1 MTSHRISQYEITETL
16 YESRC
21 TTVYRLKILKSSVTA
36 ERITGGPAGRRGRNA
51 IVLYAMALLLWMT
64 AFGVCA
70 PSPAQKGEPVGTSS
84 IEVGARTQG
93 AGADWVS
100 LTPEERQWLSGHDGR
115 IRIGITVIPPQVLH
129 GDGKHEGL
137 AIDYI
142 HLMERKLGCRFELVP
157 YATWNE
163 VIQAARLRQIDMIFA
178 AQRTHERLAYLLF
191 TQPYIELPNMIV
203 VRKDRQGGSS
213 LKNMKEWSVAVSEG
227 SAVHEYLKNQFG
239 YLDLRP
245 VTDELSGLMKV
256 SMGEVD
262 AMVVEISR
270 ASYYIEKAGILNLRV
285 AGNAGL
291 LYQLRFAVRNDWP
304 LLCGILDKG
313 LSSITDEERRD
324 ISQRWIIV
332 GERSIFA
339 SRVFWILFVA
349 GLGVITLTVLGII
362 IWNRT
367 LQRIVKQRT
376 SQLQQELAK
385 REKAEETLHH
395 LNRELRA
402 VSDCNQIL
410 VRAED
415 EQTLLN
421 DICSIICDEAGYD
434 LAWVGYAEHDDFKT
448 VRIMARAG
456 TEDKYLS
463 TVRITWADT
472 ERGRGPA
479 GTAIRT
485 AEVVYIEDTVTD
497 ARLIPWR
504 EHALKRGYHS
514 TVALP
519 LKDETGCAFGV
530 LVIYSLEPNAFS
542 PDEIRLLEELA
553 GDLAFGITVLR
564 TRVDRKLAEDQIRH
578 LKNYLSNVID
588 SMPSVLVGMDNNQ
601 TVTQWNRGAEEFT
614 STSATEA
621 VGKHIAELLPDFSP
635 WIAAMGSD
643 TEKNRP
649 SSIDKLLIE
658 KEGERRFYDLMLY
671 PLITNG
677 VEGAVLR
684 IEDATER
691 IRIQELMVQ
700 TEKMMSLG
708 GLAAGMAHEINNPLG
723 IISQAAQNIERR
735 VSPDLPANRK
745 VAEELGVNL
754 EAIRTYFDRR
764 QIPDFIDSIREA
776 SLRAS
781 RIIINMLRF
790 SRSAETTMQYASLS
804 QIIDQALELAA
815 SDYDL
820 KKKYDFKSIEIV
832 RDYAD
837 VPEVPMVLVEIE
849 QVMLNLL
856 KNAAQAMDGN
866 PPDRKPRII
875 LRVRREDKYA
885 VLEVEDNGPGM
896 PEDIRRRVFEP
907 FFTTKDPGIGTGL
920 GLSVSYTIVTQN
932 HKGLME
938 VESTPGKGTCFKVR
952 LPLSKEDIHG

>member
-70 PSPAQKGEPVGTSS
+70 PSPALKGEPVGTSS

-115 IRIGITVIPPQVLH
+115 IRIGITVIPPQVLR

-658 KEGERRFYDLMLY
+658 KEEERRFYDLMLY

-952 LPLSKEDIHG
+952 LPPSKEDIHG